1 MLLVADVAVL
11 LWAVILVASF
21 VVIFVGPADVSVK
34 LAVVVGEILEVA

>member
-21 VVIFVGPADVSVK
+21 VVIFVGPVDVSAK
-34 LAVVVGEILEVA
+34 LAVAVGEILEVV